1 MAFSHSPFFHPSTNL
16 SNTTTN
22 IAYRPEVEDVKSAH
36 NQLRKVIYQ
45 TPLQYSFNLSERYG
59 ADIYL
64 KREDTQIVRSYKIR
78 GAYNKIISLSEDQL
92 ANGVVC
98 ASAGN
103 HAQGVAF
110 SCQKLGVNGVIF
122 MPAPTPRQKVQQVKM
137 FGKDKV
143 KVILKGDTF
152 DDAFA
157 AAMQYCEEHQSTFVH
172 PFDDVKVIEGQAT
185 VGLEL
190 FKEADFSIDYL
201 FIPVG
206 GGGLSAGVS
215 SVLKVLSTQTKM
227 IGVEPAGAPAMAEA
241 FKQGKV
247 ITLNYID
254 KFVDGAAVKR
264 VGELTYPLCKENLEE
279 IALVDEGKLCSSLI
293 SMYNESGIVLE
304 PAGALS
310 VAVLDQYQD
319 EIKGK
324 NVICL
329 LSGSN
334 NDITRTEEIRERSLL
349 FEGLM
354 HYFII
359 RFPQR
364 AGALKEFVAEV
375 LGPDDDIIHFE
386 YTKKTSRE
394 KGPAVVGIELKSKDD
409 FEPLITRMKQRNFF
423 GEYLNEKP
431 DLFSYMI

>member
-1 MAFSHSPFFHPSTNL
+1 MAVQ
-16 SNTTTN
+16 TTF
-22 IAYRPEVEDVKSAH
+22 RPEIEDVKKAH
-36 NQLRKVIYQ
+36 NNLSKVIYQ
-45 TPLQYSFNLSERYG
+45 TPLQYSFNLSERFG
-59 ADIYL
+59 ASIHL

-78 GAYNKIISLSEDQL
+78 GAYNKITSLTEEELSK
-92 ANGVVC
+92 GVVC

-110 SCQKLGVNGVIF
+110 SCFKLGVKGVIF
-122 MPAPTPRQKVQQVKM
+122 MPAPTPKQKVQQVKM
-137 FGKDKV
+137 FGKDQV
-143 KVILKGDTF
+143 EVVLKGDTF
-152 DDAFA
+152 DDAYQ
-157 AAMQYCEEHQSTFVH
+157 AAMEYRDANNSTFVH
-172 PFDDVKVIEGQAT
+172 PFDDPKVIEGQAT

-190 FKEADFSIDYL
+190 FKDAEFTIDYL
-201 FIPVG
+201 FLPVG

-215 SVLKVLSTQTKM
+215 SVMKLLSPKTKI
-227 IGVEPAGAPAMAEA
+227 IGVEPAGAPAMYES
-241 FKQGKV
+241 FQQNKV
-247 ITLNYID
+247 VTLEKID
-254 KFVDGAAVKR
+254 KFVDGAAVKK
-264 VGELTYPLCKENLEE
+264 VGETTFPLCKENLDEV
-279 IALVDEGKLCSSLI
+279 ALVDEGKLCSSLI

-310 VAVLDQYQD
+310 VAVLDQYKDQ
-319 EIKGK
+319 IKGK
-324 NVICL
+324 NVVCI

-349 FEGLM
+349 YEELM

-375 LGPDDDIIHFE
+375 LGPDDDIVHFE

-394 KGPAVVGIELKSKDD
+394 QGPALIGIELKSKED
-409 FEPLITRMKQRNFF
+409 FKPLLTRMKERNFL

-431 DLFSYMI
+431 DLFGYII

>member
-1 MAFSHSPFFHPSTNL
+1 MTT
-16 SNTTTN
+16 NTTHT
-22 IAYRPEVEDVKSAH
+22 AFYPEVEEVKKAH
-36 NQLRKVIYQ
+36 NILSKVIYK
-45 TPLQYSFNLSERYG
+45 TALQYSFNLSERYD
-59 ADIYL
+59 AHIYL

-78 GAYNKIISLSEDQL
+78 GAYNKITSLSPDQL
-92 ANGVVC
+92 INGVVC

-110 SCQKLGVNGVIF
+110 SCYKLGVKGVIF
-122 MPAPTPRQKVQQVKM
+122 MPAPTPKQKVQQVKM

-143 KVILKGDTF
+143 EVILAGDTF
-152 DDAFA
+152 DDAYQT
-157 AAMQYCEEHQSTFVH
+157 AMEYCTVNKSTFVH
-172 PFDDVKVIEGQAT
+172 PFDDPKVIEGQAT
-185 VGLEL
+185 IGLEL
-190 FKEADFSIDYL
+190 FKDANFSIDYL
-201 FIPVG
+201 FLPVG

-215 SVLKVLSTQTKM
+215 SILKALSPHTKM
-227 IGVEPAGAPAMAEA
+227 IGVEPAGAPAMYEA
-241 FKQGKV
+241 FQQGKV
-247 ITLNYID
+247 VTLEEID

-264 VGELTYPLCKENLEE
+264 VGELTYPLCKANLDE

-310 VAVLDQYQD
+310 VAVLDQYED
-319 EIKGK
+319 VIKGK
-324 NVICL
+324 NIICL

-349 FEGLM
+349 HEELM

-375 LGPDDDIIHFE
+375 LGPDDDIVHFE

-394 KGPAVVGIELKSKDD
+394 KGPALVGIELKAKED
-409 FEPLITRMKQRNFF
+409 FEPLLTRMKQRNFF

>member
-1 MAFSHSPFFHPSTNL
+1 MADKATAST
-16 SNTTTN
+16 TF
-22 IAYRPEVEDVKSAH
+22 YPEIEDVKRAH
-36 NQLRKVIYQ
+36 NNLNKVIYE

-59 ADIYL
+59 AGVYL

-78 GAYNKIISLSEDQL
+78 GAYNKITSLSKKEL
-92 ANGVVC
+92 ENGVVC

-110 SCQKLGVNGVIF
+110 SCYKLGVKGMIF
-122 MPAPTPRQKVQQVKM
+122 MPSPTPKQKVQQVKM
-137 FGKDKV
+137 FGKDQV
-143 KVILKGDTF
+143 EVILKGDTF
-152 DDAFA
+152 DDAYQLA
-157 AAMQYCEEHQSTFVH
+157 LAYSQENNSTFVH
-172 PFDDVKVIEGQAT
+172 PFDDAKVIEGQAT
-185 VGLEL
+185 IGLEL
-190 FKEADFSIDYL
+190 FEQANFAIDYL
-201 FIPVG
+201 FLPVG
-206 GGGLSAGVS
+206 GGGLSSGVS
-215 SVLKVLSTQTKM
+215 SVMKLLSPGTKI
-227 IGVEPAGAPAMAEA
+227 IGVEPAGAPAMYEA
-241 FKQGKV
+241 FQKNEV
-247 ITLNYID
+247 VTLPQID

-264 VGELTYPLCKENLEE
+264 VGQLTFPLCKENMEE
-279 IALVDEGKLCSSLI
+279 IALVHEGKLCSSLI

-310 VAVLDQYQD
+310 VAVLDQYKEQ
-319 EIKGK
+319 IKGK
-324 NVICL
+324 SVICL

-349 FEGLM
+349 HEGLM
-354 HYFII
+354 HYFIV

-364 AGALKEFVAEV
+364 AGALKEFVADV

-394 KGPAVVGIELKSKDD
+394 KGPALVGIELKTKED
-409 FEPLITRMKQRNFF
+409 FDPLLSRMKERNFF

>member
-1 MAFSHSPFFHPSTNL
+1 MTILLFHYPAANLSTN
-16 SNTTTN
+16 TTH
-22 IAYRPEVEDVKSAH
+22 IAYQPEVEDVKKAH
-36 NQLRKVIYQ
+36 NNLRKIIYQ
-45 TPLQYSFNLSERYG
+45 TPLQYSFNLSERYS
-59 ADIYL
+59 AEIYL

-78 GAYNKIISLSEDQL
+78 GAYNKISSLTPSEL
-92 ANGVVC
+92 SNGVVC

-103 HAQGVAF
+103 HAQGVAL
-110 SCQKLGVNGVIF
+110 SCQLLGVKGVIF
-122 MPAPTPRQKVQQVKM
+122 MPTPTPRQKIQQVKM

-143 KVILKGDTF
+143 EVILIGDTF
-152 DDAFA
+152 DDAYA
-157 AAMQYCEEHQSTFVH
+157 AAKNFCQENNSTFVH
-172 PFDDVKVIEGQAT
+172 PFDDEKVIEGQAT

-190 FKEADFSIDYL
+190 FKEADFTIDYL

-215 SVLKVLSTQTKM
+215 SVLKVLSSATKI
-227 IGVEPAGAPAMAEA
+227 IGVEPAGAPAMKQA
-241 FKQGKV
+241 FDQGEVVTLKQ
-247 ITLNYID
+247 ID

-264 VGELTYPLCKENLEE
+264 VGELTYPLCKEYLDD

-304 PAGALS
+304 PAGALA
-310 VAVLDQYQD
+310 VAVLDQYQE

-324 NVICL
+324 NIICL
-329 LSGSN
+329 LTGSN

-349 FEGLM
+349 YEELM

-375 LGPDDDIIHFE
+375 LGPEDDIVHFE

-394 KGPAVVGIELKSKDD
+394 KGPAVVGIELKSKHD
-409 FEPLITRMKQRNFF
+409 FDPLISRMKERNFF

>member
-1 MAFSHSPFFHPSTNL
+1 MAER
-16 SNTTTN
+16 TTTT
-22 IAYRPEVEDVKSAH
+22 YYPEIEDVKKAH
-36 NQLRKVIYQ
+36 NNLSKVIYE
-45 TPLQYSFNLSERYG
+45 TPLQYSFNLSERYQ

-78 GAYNKIISLSEDQL
+78 GAYNKITSLSQEQL
-92 ANGVVC
+92 KNGVVC

-110 SCQKLGVNGVIF
+110 SCFKLGVKGVIF
-122 MPAPTPRQKVQQVKM
+122 MPAPTPKQKVQQVLM
-137 FGKDKV
+137 FGKDQV
-143 KVILKGDTF
+143 EVVLKGDTF
-152 DDAFA
+152 DDAYQLS
-157 AAMQYCEEHQSTFVH
+157 MEYCEAHQSTFVH
-172 PFDDVKVIEGQAT
+172 PFNDPKVIEGQAT
-185 VGLEL
+185 IGLEL
-190 FKEADFSIDYL
+190 FKEANFGIDYL
-201 FIPVG
+201 FLPVG
-206 GGGLSAGVS
+206 GGGLSSGVS
-215 SVLKVLSTQTKM
+215 SVMKLLSPKTKI
-227 IGVEPAGAPAMAEA
+227 IGVEPAGAPAMYEA
-241 FKQGKV
+241 FAKNEIVSLKH
-247 ITLNYID
+247 ID

-264 VGELTYPLCKENLEE
+264 VGEYTFPLCKENMEE
-279 IALVDEGKLCSSLI
+279 IALVNEGKLCSSLI

-310 VAVLDQYQD
+310 VAVLDQYKDQ
-319 EIKGK
+319 IKGK

-349 FEGLM
+349 HEGLM
-354 HYFII
+354 HYFIV

-364 AGALKEFVAEV
+364 AGALKEFVAEI

-394 KGPAVVGIELKSKDD
+394 KGPAVVGIELKTKAD
-409 FEPLITRMKQRNFF
+409 FEPLLTRMKQRNFF

-431 DLFSYMI
+431 DLFGYII

>member
-1 MAFSHSPFFHPSTNL
+1 M
-16 SNTTTN
+16 
-22 IAYRPEVEDVKSAH
+22 YRPEIEDVKKAQNNLS
-36 NQLRKVIYQ
+36 QVIHH

-59 ADIYL
+59 ANIYL

-78 GAYNKIISLSEDQL
+78 GAYNKITALSEEQL
-92 ANGVVC
+92 NKGVVC

-110 SCQKLGVNGVIF
+110 SCFKLGVKGVIF
-122 MPAPTPRQKVQQVKM
+122 MPAPTPKQKIQQVKM
-137 FGKDKV
+137 FGKSAV
-143 KVILKGDTF
+143 KVILAGDTF
-152 DDAFA
+152 DDAYQH
-157 AAMQYCEEHQSTFVH
+157 AMEYCAENQSTFVH
-172 PFDDVKVIEGQAT
+172 PFDDEKVIEGQAT

-190 FKEADFSIDYL
+190 FKDANFNIDLL
-201 FIPVG
+201 FLPVG

-215 SVLKVLSTQTKM
+215 SVMKVLSSTTSM
-227 IGVEPAGAPAMAEA
+227 IGVEPKGAPAMHDSIKHGE
-241 FKQGKV
+241 V
-247 ITLNYID
+247 ITLQEID
-254 KFVDGAAVKR
+254 KFVDGAAVKK
-264 VGELTYPLCKENLEE
+264 VGELTYPICKENLRE
-279 IALVDEGKLCSSLI
+279 IALVDEGKLCSTLI

-310 VAVLDQYQD
+310 VAALDQYQE

-324 NVICL
+324 NVICV

-349 FEGLM
+349 HEELM

-375 LGPDDDIIHFE
+375 LGPNDDIVHFE

-394 KGPAVVGIELKSKDD
+394 KGPAVVGIELSKKDD
-409 FEPLITRMKQRNFF
+409 FAPLLERMKTRNFL